1 MNTLARA
8 PGGQMRGAATKAM
21 SVIVE
26 ERQQSRYVPF
36 AAGPSGLRPAGFVA
50 RSSHTAP
57 GIARRSRLASGPRGQ
72 QQSVHIIS
80 SQPLRFSPRVGHRG
94 CDLPRG
100 DTLEK
105 PQMPRVKRGNKRV
118 QRRKKILKLAKG
130 YRLTKSKL
138 HRSAKES
145 VDRALRFAYRDRRA
159 KKRDFRS
166 LWIIRVGA
174 AARKH
179 DLSYSKFMSGLK
191 KASVALDRKTLAE
204 IAVKDPETF
213 AQLTETAKA
222 ALAAA

>member
-1 MNTLARA
+1 
-8 PGGQMRGAATKAM
+8 
-21 SVIVE
+21 
-26 ERQQSRYVPF
+26 
-36 AAGPSGLRPAGFVA
+36 
-50 RSSHTAP
+50 
-57 GIARRSRLASGPRGQ
+57 
-72 QQSVHIIS
+72 
-80 SQPLRFSPRVGHRG
+80 
-94 CDLPRG
+94 
-100 DTLEK
+100 
-105 PQMPRVKRGNKRV
+105 MPRVKRGNKRV

-222 ALAAA
+222 ALAVA

>member
-1 MNTLARA
+1 
-8 PGGQMRGAATKAM
+8 
-21 SVIVE
+21 
-26 ERQQSRYVPF
+26 
-36 AAGPSGLRPAGFVA
+36 
-50 RSSHTAP
+50 
-57 GIARRSRLASGPRGQ
+57 
-72 QQSVHIIS
+72 
-80 SQPLRFSPRVGHRG
+80 
-94 CDLPRG
+94 
-100 DTLEK
+100 
-105 PQMPRVKRGNKRV
+105 MPRVKRGNKRI

-222 ALAAA
+222 ALAVA